1 MKKLF
6 LAVALI
12 SFVGLSNV
20 EAAPCDGGK
29 CDKKECTDKKHK
41 KECTDKKTADK
52 KACASKDGKKSC
64 CASKA
69 KASKT
74 TTNNDKVEKVEDK
87 SAE

>member
-52 KACASKDGKKSC
+52 KLVLQKTEKSLVVQV
-64 CASKA
+64 KQ
-69 KASKT
+69 KHLKLLLT
-74 TTNNDKVEKVEDK
+74 TIK
-87 SAE
+87 

>member
-20 EAAPCDGGK
+20 EATPCDGGK

-69 KASKT
+69 KAST
-74 TTNNDKVEKVEDK
+74 SDDKVEKTEKK

>member
-20 EAAPCDGGK
+20 EAAPCDGEK
-29 CDKKECTDKKHK
+29 CTKECTSKKDKKA
-41 KECTDKKTADK
+41 CADKKTADK

-69 KASKT
+69 KASKE
-74 TTNNDKVEKVEDK
+74 TTNDDKVEKTEKK

>member
-20 EAAPCDGGK
+20 EAAPCDGEK
-29 CDKKECTDKKHK
+29 CT

>member
-20 EAAPCDGGK
+20 EAAPCEGGK
-29 CDKKECTDKKHK
+29 CDKKECTSKKGDKKSCH
-41 KECTDKKTADK
+41 DKKTADAK
-52 KACASKDGKKSC
+52 SCSSKDAKKSC

-69 KASKT
+69 KASTENK
-74 TTNNDKVEKVEDK
+74 DKVEKTEK
-87 SAE
+87 KTAE

>member
-20 EAAPCDGGK
+20 EAAPCDGEK
-29 CDKKECTDKKHK
+29 CTKECTDKKHK
-41 KECTDKKTADK
+41 KASTDKKTADK